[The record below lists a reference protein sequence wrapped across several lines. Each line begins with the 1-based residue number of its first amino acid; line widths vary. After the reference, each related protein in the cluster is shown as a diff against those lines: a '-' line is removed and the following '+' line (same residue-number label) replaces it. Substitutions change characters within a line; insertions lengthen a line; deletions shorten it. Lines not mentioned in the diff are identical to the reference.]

1 MVLATSATPTSHV
14 SVADLGFEA
23 LYLFQQ
29 LVDARDSG
37 DHKGPGQDEPY
48 NTFPVASFAA
58 EFERFELWAV
68 NLGLFITGHGSLDY
82 RVREAERLAQTIRR
96 FMKELVDSLTDGE

>member
-1 MVLATSATPTSHV
+1 MSATPTSRV

-23 LYLFQQ
+23 LHLFQQ
-29 LVDARDSG
+29 LVNARDSNAN
-37 DHKGPGQDEPY
+37 KGPGQDEQY
-48 NTFPVASFAA
+48 KLFPVAEFAV